1 MINTIDISGKWELFI
16 SENNRTSL
24 PDNYNDSIILP
35 DTLSAAAKV
44 AENKN
49 RDEGYLTDKYTFT
62 GYAWFRRS
70 LTVESDMTGLV
81 SILTLERTRVST
93 LYIDGTEIGTCDS
106 LCSSHR
112 YDISSYMTAGTHEI
126 VIRVANVGYKTG
138 GGHMTSPDTQTNWLG
153 IVGKMN
159 IEIYPKSYI
168 SDVRVIASAD
178 GSLSVRGLVNGAD
191 NAVVTA
197 TVTAPGGIRV
207 LKANIIADGDTFE
220 SEFRLENAQLWDEFE
235 RNIYSLELRCGEDI
249 FNTSFGFVT
258 FSGND
263 RKLLVNGSEAFLR
276 GKHDGMIFPLTAYAP
291 CDVNDWKER
300 LKIAKSYGINHY
312 RFHTC
317 CPPDAHLLP
326 QTSLVSIWSRSFLSG
341 ERLPQRA
348 RTVITRKNRTTL

>member
-24 PDNYNDSIILP
+24 PENYNDSIILP
-35 DTLSAAAKV
+35 DTLSDAAKV

-70 LTVESDMTGLV
+70 CTVESDMTGLV

-93 LYIDGTEIGTCDS
+93 LYIDGAEVGTCDS

-178 GSLSVRGLVNGAD
+178 GSLSVRGTVSGAD

-220 SEFRLENAQLWDEFE
+220 AEFRLENAQLWDEFE

-249 FNTSFGFVT
+249 FSTSFGFVT
-258 FSGND
+258 FSNID

-276 GKHDGMIFPLTAYAP
+276 GKHDGMIF
-291 CDVNDWKER
+291 
-300 LKIAKSYGINHY
+300 
-312 RFHTC
+312 
-317 CPPDAHLLP
+317 
-326 QTSLVSIWSRSFLSG
+326 
-341 ERLPQRA
+341 RLPLMLPVMLTIGKSVLKSPKA
-348 RTVITRKNRTTL
+348 TV